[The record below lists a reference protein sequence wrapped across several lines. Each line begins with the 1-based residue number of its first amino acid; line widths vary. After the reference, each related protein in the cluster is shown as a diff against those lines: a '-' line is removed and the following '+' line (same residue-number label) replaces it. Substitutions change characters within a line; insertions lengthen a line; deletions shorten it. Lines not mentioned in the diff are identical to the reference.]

1 MPRVAWRRLVE
12 MLPVVETKRLCK
24 YFKGVVALNEV
35 SVSISAGEVVGLV
48 GDNGAG
54 KSTLVKILS
63 GDLEPSAGQVLIDG
77 EPVHFRHP
85 RDAKKRQIETI
96 YQDLA
101 LCENLD
107 VMENVFLGHESYRN
121 PILRLLDRRRMYRET
136 GELLDRFGINIP
148 STREYVMNLS
158 GGQRQATALARV
170 AKAGARLIILDE
182 PTAALDAAPQQ
193 TEDVSTPQSLEQAPD
208 TWLRLLIKKLTQI
221 LAILFFYCWR
231 ERRVG
236 LIPPAFSR
244 QEIFNAPPKLGCN
257 VNKDSFYSPFNEVC
271 EGNNHPVFAKQ

>member
-1 MPRVAWRRLVE
+1 MEA
-12 MLPVVETKRLCK
+12 LPAVETKGLSR

-35 SVSISAGEVVGLV
+35 SVSISPGEVVGLV

-77 EPVHFRHP
+77 EEVHFRHP

-107 VMENVFLGHESYRN
+107 IMENVFLGHESYRN
-121 PILRLLDRRRMYRET
+121 PLLRLLDRRRMYRET
-136 GELLDRFGINIP
+136 SQLLEELAIRVP
-148 STREYVMNLS
+148 STRELVMNLS

-182 PTAALDAAPQQ
+182 PTAALGVNETRNLLDLVMRFKAQGK
-193 TEDVSTPQSLEQAPD
+193 TIIIISHEMRDVFEVTDRIIVLKRGELIADKRTSSTDPD
-208 TWLRLLIKKLTQI
+208 
-221 LAILFFYCWR
+221 
-231 ERRVG
+231 
-236 LIPPAFSR
+236 
-244 QEIFNAPPKLGCN
+244 EIVRYIIRGR
-257 VNKDSFYSPFNEVC
+257 D
-271 EGNNHPVFAKQ
+271 

>member
-1 MPRVAWRRLVE
+1 MKAP
-12 MLPVVETKRLCK
+12 PVVETRGLSRT
-24 YFKGVVALNEV
+24 FKGVVALHE
-35 SVSISAGEVVGLV
+35 VSISIQAGEVVGLV

-77 EPVHFRHP
+77 GEVHFRHP

-107 VMENVFLGHESYRN
+107 IMDNVFLGHESYRN

-136 GELLDRFGINIP
+136 GQLLEELAIRVP
-148 STREYVMNLS
+148 STRELVMNLS

-182 PTAALDAAPQQ
+182 PTAALGVNE
-193 TEDVSTPQSLEQAPD
+193 T
-208 TWLRLLIKKLTQI
+208 RNLLDLVMRFK
-221 LAILFFYCWR
+221 A
-231 ERRVG
+231 RVG
-236 LIPPAFSR
+236 RRSSSSATRCAMSLR
-244 QEIFNAPPKLGCN
+244 
-257 VNKDSFYSPFNEVC
+257 
-271 EGNNHPVFAKQ
+271 

>member
-1 MPRVAWRRLVE
+1 METRPA
-12 MLPVVETKRLCK
+12 VETKGLSR

-35 SVSISAGEVVGLV
+35 SVAISPGEVVGLV

-77 EPVHFRHP
+77 EEVHFRHP
-85 RDAKKRQIETI
+85 RDAKNRQIETI

-107 VMENVFLGHESYRN
+107 IMENVFLGHESYRN
-121 PILRLLDRRRMYRET
+121 PLLRLLDRRRMYRET
-136 GELLDRFGINIP
+136 SQLLEELAIRVP
-148 STREYVMNLS
+148 STRELVMNLS

-182 PTAALDAAPQQ
+182 PTAALGVNETRNLLDLVMRFKEQGK
-193 TEDVSTPQSLEQAPD
+193 TIIIISHEMRDVFEVTDRIIVLKRGELVAD
-208 TWLRLLIKKLTQI
+208 KLTS
-221 LAILFFYCWR
+221 
-231 ERRVG
+231 ETD
-236 LIPPAFSR
+236 PD
-244 QEIFNAPPKLGCN
+244 EIVRYIIRGR
-257 VNKDSFYSPFNEVC
+257 D
-271 EGNNHPVFAKQ
+271 

>member
-1 MPRVAWRRLVE
+1 MEAP
-12 MLPVVETKRLCK
+12 PVVETKQLSR

-35 SVSISAGEVVGLV
+35 SLSISPGEVVGLV

-63 GDLEPSAGQVLIDG
+63 GDLEPSAGRMLIDG
-77 EPVHFRHP
+77 EEARFRHP

-107 VMENVFLGHESYRN
+107 IMENVFLGHESYRN
-121 PILRLLDRRRMYRET
+121 PLLRLLDRRRMYRET
-136 GELLDRFGINIP
+136 SQLLAELAIRVP
-148 STREYVMNLS
+148 STRELVMNLS

-182 PTAALDAAPQQ
+182 PTAALGVNETRNLLDLVMRFKEQGK
-193 TEDVSTPQSLEQAPD
+193 TIIIISHEMRDVFQVTDRIIVLKRGELVAD
-208 TWLRLLIKKLTQI
+208 KLTS
-221 LAILFFYCWR
+221 
-231 ERRVG
+231 ETD
-236 LIPPAFSR
+236 PD
-244 QEIFNAPPKLGCN
+244 EIVRYIIRGR
-257 VNKDSFYSPFNEVC
+257 D
-271 EGNNHPVFAKQ
+271 

>member
-1 MPRVAWRRLVE
+1 MRLGVQIME
-12 MLPVVETKRLCK
+12 ALPVVETKRLSR

-35 SVSISAGEVVGLV
+35 SVSIAPGEVVGLV

-77 EPVHFRHP
+77 EEVQFRHP
-85 RDAKKRQIETI
+85 RDAKEKQIETI

-107 VMENVFLGHESYRN
+107 IMENVFLGHESYRN
-121 PILRLLDRRRMYRET
+121 PLFRLLDRRRMYRET
-136 GELLDRFGINIP
+136 SQLLEELAIRVP
-148 STREYVMNLS
+148 STRELVMNLS

-182 PTAALDAAPQQ
+182 PTAALGVNETRNLLNLVMRFKEQGK
-193 TEDVSTPQSLEQAPD
+193 TIIIISHEMRDVFEVTDRIIVLKRGELVAD
-208 TWLRLLIKKLTQI
+208 KLT
-221 LAILFFYCWR
+221 A
-231 ERRVG
+231 ETDTD
-236 LIPPAFSR
+236 
-244 QEIFNAPPKLGCN
+244 EIVRYIIRGR
-257 VNKDSFYSPFNEVC
+257 D
-271 EGNNHPVFAKQ
+271 

>member
-1 MPRVAWRRLVE
+1 MEA
-12 MLPVVETKRLCK
+12 LPVVETKSLSR
-24 YFKGVVALNEV
+24 YFKGVVALNDV

-77 EPVHFRHP
+77 EEVHFRHP

-107 VMENVFLGHESYRN
+107 IMENVFLGHESYRN
-121 PILRLLDRRRMYRET
+121 PLLRLLDRRRMYRET
-136 GELLDRFGINIP
+136 SQLLEELAIRVP
-148 STREYVMNLS
+148 STRELVMNLS

-182 PTAALDAAPQQ
+182 PTAALGVNETRNLLDLVMRFKAQGR
-193 TEDVSTPQSLEQAPD
+193 TIIIISHEMRDVFEVTDRIIVLKRGELVAD
-208 TWLRLLIKKLTQI
+208 KLT
-221 LAILFFYCWR
+221 F
-231 ERRVG
+231 ETD
-236 LIPPAFSR
+236 PD
-244 QEIFNAPPKLGCN
+244 EIVRYIIRGR
-257 VNKDSFYSPFNEVC
+257 D
-271 EGNNHPVFAKQ
+271 

>member
-1 MPRVAWRRLVE
+1 ME
-12 MLPVVETKRLCK
+12 TQPVVETKGLSR

-35 SVSISAGEVVGLV
+35 SVSISPGEVVGLV

-77 EPVHFRHP
+77 AEVHFRHP
-85 RDAKKRQIETI
+85 RDAKNRQIETI

-107 VMENVFLGHESYRN
+107 IMENVFLGHESYRN
-121 PILRLLDRRRMYRET
+121 PLLRLLDRRRMYRET
-136 GELLDRFGINIP
+136 SQLLEQLAIRVP
-148 STREYVMNLS
+148 STRELVMNLS

-182 PTAALDAAPQQ
+182 PTAALGVNETRNLLDLVMRFKEQGK
-193 TEDVSTPQSLEQAPD
+193 TIIIISHEMRDVFEVTDRIIVLKRGELVADKRTAETDPD
-208 TWLRLLIKKLTQI
+208 
-221 LAILFFYCWR
+221 
-231 ERRVG
+231 
-236 LIPPAFSR
+236 
-244 QEIFNAPPKLGCN
+244 EIVRYIIRGR
-257 VNKDSFYSPFNEVC
+257 D
-271 EGNNHPVFAKQ
+271 

>member
-1 MPRVAWRRLVE
+1 MEA
-12 MLPVVETKRLCK
+12 LPVVETKSLSR
-24 YFKGVVALNEV
+24 YFKGVVALNDV
-35 SVSISAGEVVGLV
+35 NVSISPGEVVGLV

-77 EPVHFRHP
+77 EEVHFRHP

-107 VMENVFLGHESYRN
+107 IMENVFLGHESYRN
-121 PILRLLDRRRMYRET
+121 PLLRLLDRRRMYRET
-136 GELLDRFGINIP
+136 SQLLEELAIRVP
-148 STREYVMNLS
+148 STRELVMNLS

-182 PTAALDAAPQQ
+182 PTAALGVNETRNLLDLVMRFKAQGR
-193 TEDVSTPQSLEQAPD
+193 TIIIISHEMRDVFEVTDRIIVLKRGEMVADKRTSATDPD
-208 TWLRLLIKKLTQI
+208 
-221 LAILFFYCWR
+221 
-231 ERRVG
+231 
-236 LIPPAFSR
+236 
-244 QEIFNAPPKLGCN
+244 EIVRYIIRGR
-257 VNKDSFYSPFNEVC
+257 D
-271 EGNNHPVFAKQ
+271 

>member
-1 MPRVAWRRLVE
+1 MNAP
-12 MLPVVETKRLCK
+12 PVVQTKRLSR

-35 SVSISAGEVVGLV
+35 SVSIAPGEVVGLV

-77 EPVHFRHP
+77 EEVHFRHP

-107 VMENVFLGHESYRN
+107 IMENVFLGHESYRN
-121 PILRLLDRRRMYRET
+121 PLFRLLDRRRMYRET
-136 GELLDRFGINIP
+136 SELLEELAITVP
-148 STREYVMNLS
+148 STRELVMNLS

-170 AKAGARLIILDE
+170 AKAGARLIVLDE
-182 PTAALDAAPQQ
+182 PTAALGVNETRNLLDLVMRFKGQGK
-193 TEDVSTPQSLEQAPD
+193 TIIIISHEMRDVFEVTDRIIVLKRGELVADKFTSETDPD
-208 TWLRLLIKKLTQI
+208 
-221 LAILFFYCWR
+221 
-231 ERRVG
+231 
-236 LIPPAFSR
+236 
-244 QEIFNAPPKLGCN
+244 EIVRFIIRGR
-257 VNKDSFYSPFNEVC
+257 D
-271 EGNNHPVFAKQ
+271 